1 LTAAKRGYSTPP
13 LEAYG
18 VLGDPLGIANDGGPG
33 ATESLQTDVQQIGGH
48 IFMVVRNVGT
58 STGTCTLHVTHID

>member
-1 LTAAKRGYSTPP
+1 M
-13 LEAYG
+13 
-18 VLGDPLGIANDGGPG
+18 LGDPLGIANDGGPG